1 MPPYGAGDIF
11 LTPPPPVRVV
21 KDEDAATAVPLDT
34 AKQLELCQ
42 KARAFTAET
51 TALDGNWPAFIQKI
65 NSIEDM
71 QASASVSSRM
81 LDRPAAALNGGKG
94 KAGNDA
100 QSRVSN
106 TLVDL
111 RATVTE
117 LDPNRADLQG
127 VRKLLKF
134 LPGGD
139 KVERYFATYDSA
151 QSHLNAIIDT
161 EKANMWTTMGK
172 LSEFNELASALDTG
186 QLDVVRPSG
195 RTPVAS
201 LQEQLESLLGA
212 VSSVLLA
219 AQAQDAD
226 AMFTQGNFLGTTFSR
241 SDLDL

>member
-1 MPPYGAGDIF
+1 MSDSTSVRADPTAPAGGAIF
-11 LTPPPPVRVV
+11 LTPPPVQVV

-117 LDPNRADLQG
+117 PDPNRADLQR
-127 VRKLLKF
+127 VRKL
-134 LPGGD
+134 
-139 KVERYFATYDSA
+139 
-151 QSHLNAIIDT
+151 
-161 EKANMWTTMGK
+161 ANVWTTMGK

-212 VSSVLLA
+212 ASSVLLA
-219 AQAQDAD
+219 AQAQDTD
-226 AMFTQGNFLGTTFSR
+226 AMFTQRNFLGTTFSR
-241 SDLDL
+241 SDLNL

>member
-1 MPPYGAGDIF
+1 MSDSTSVRADPTAPAGGAIF
-11 LTPPPPVRVV
+11 LTPPPVQVV

-117 LDPNRADLQG
+117 PDPNRADLQR
-127 VRKLLKF
+127 VRKL
-134 LPGGD
+134 
-139 KVERYFATYDSA
+139 
-151 QSHLNAIIDT
+151 
-161 EKANMWTTMGK
+161 ANVWTTMGK
-172 LSEFNELASALDTG
+172 LSEYNEFASALDTAVEEKIAELRAREKPRK
-186 QLDVVRPSG
+186 QTCSSPTRCSG
-195 RTPVAS
+195 SGSVARTS
-201 LQEQLESLLGA
+201 
-212 VSSVLLA
+212 
-219 AQAQDAD
+219 
-226 AMFTQGNFLGTTFSR
+226 
-241 SDLDL
+241 